1 MLKILIISLIAAVS
15 SFNADKPAYKLYD
28 NNGKLI
34 EYNVMTDSLKN
45 ADIILFGEFH
55 DNPISHWLQ
64 YEVTNDLN
72 KLTKG
77 NIMLGAEMFEADNQ
91 TGVDN
96 YLIGKSDEKKF
107 EGEVRLW
114 PNYKTDY
121 KPLMD
126 YAKANH
132 FKFIAT
138 NIPRTYAN
146 LVFKGG
152 FEALDSLDKK
162 EKEYIAPLPI
172 LYQPELKCYK
182 KMLEMSMHGAPNENF
197 PKAQAIK
204 DATMAHFIMKN
215 LDTNKVFI
223 HYHGAYHSD
232 NYEGIMWYL
241 KIKNK
246 NLKILTIS
254 TVTQQSVDAL
264 EEENKHISNFII
276 CVPET
281 MTRTH

>member
-1 MLKILIISLIAAVS
+1 MAAVS
-15 SFNADKPAYKLYD
+15 SFNADKPAYRLYD
-28 NNGKLI
+28 SNGKLV

-64 YEVTNDLN
+64 YEVTYDLN

-77 NIMLGAEMFEADNQ
+77 KLVMGAEMFEADNQ

-96 YLIGKSDEKKF
+96 YLIGKTDEKKF
-107 EGEVRLW
+107 EQEVRLW

-121 KPLMD
+121 KPLMEF
-126 YAKANH
+126 AKANH
-132 FKFIAT
+132 FNFIAT

-162 EKEYIAPLPI
+162 EKEFIAPLPI

-182 KMLEMSMHGAPNENF
+182 KMMEMSMHAMPNENF

-204 DATMAHFIMKN
+204 DATMAYFIMKN
-215 LDTNKVFI
+215 LDTSKIFI

-246 NLKILTIS
+246 DLKILTIS
-254 TVTQQSVDAL
+254 TVTQKSVDAL
-264 EEENKHISNFII
+264 DEENKHLSNFII